1 MGLVWVKSGGDIL
14 VGELEDRLS
23 VEELVAK
30 QIMMTLRNPMTL
42 HYVTMPQPSA
52 LHQKQPMMVTGFRF
66 VTIPCGA
73 IVLSRVDYCG
83 EIKNHDPVYVTYY
96 KVLESVKEQAG
107 SPLMVTQ

>member
-1 MGLVWVKSGGDIL
+1 MKLVWVKSGTDIL
-14 VGELEDRLS
+14 VGELDDRLS
-23 VEELVAK
+23 VGEPVGEH
-30 QIMMTLRNPMTL
+30 IMMELQNPMTL
-42 HYVTMPQPSA
+42 QYVNVSQPSA
-52 LHQKQPMMVTGFRF
+52 LHQKQPVMVAGFRF

-73 IVLSRVDYCG
+73 IAGSRVDWCG